1 MTEEE
6 IKKLAREYAESVS
19 FRDAEDPNIQ
29 IEYDFALPVIEWL
42 CKRFCI
48 VEKSKVQNLSSEHH
62 NELRGLE
69 KGCWAWFFYDGR
81 KDLIRTLFGKEMF
94 EEEQK

>member
-19 FRDAEDPNIQ
+19 FGDAEDPNIQ

-48 VEKSKVQNLSSEHH
+48 VEK
-62 NELRGLE
+62 
-69 KGCWAWFFYDGR
+69 
-81 KDLIRTLFGKEMF
+81 KEVRD
-94 EEEQK
+94 